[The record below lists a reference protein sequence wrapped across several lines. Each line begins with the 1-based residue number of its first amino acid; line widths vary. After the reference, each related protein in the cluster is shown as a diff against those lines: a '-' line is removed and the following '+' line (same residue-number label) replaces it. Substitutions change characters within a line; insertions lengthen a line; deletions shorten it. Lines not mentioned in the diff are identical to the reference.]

1 MVTANQPGYPPSV
14 IKMIRIENLSIQ
26 FQQGNQKVDAVKGIS
41 FEVGSQETVAL
52 VGESGSGK
60 SVTAH
65 AALKL
70 LPSQAKCGG
79 KIWLGEENLLEASES
94 RMRQVRGQEIGM
106 IFQEPMTSLNPLHT
120 IGHQISEAVLWHHG
134 VSQSEAETLSLE
146 WLERVEIP
154 QAKQRLKSYPHEL
167 SGGQRQRVM
176 IAMAL
181 VNNPKLLIADEPT
194 TALDVT
200 IQAQILDLLK
210 TLQQDMGMSVLLI
223 THDLGIVKHH
233 SDRVVVLYNGV
244 LQEANNTKVLF
255 ASPTQPYTK
264 QLLDSEPSGEPA
276 EILDCAETILNV
288 ENLKVWFP
296 IKRGILQRT
305 VDHIKAVNGVS
316 FSIREGHSLGVVGES
331 GSGKSTLGMALLR
344 LISSEGKISF
354 QKQELDRLN
363 RLQMRP
369 YRKKMQVVFQDPFGS
384 LSPRMSVGDIIAEG
398 LRLHADASVEEQE
411 NRVVEVMQEVGLNPE
426 LRFRYPHEFSGGQRQ
441 RIAIAR
447 ALVLHPQFLILD
459 EPTSS
464 LDRSVQ
470 GQVLDLLRDL
480 QKKYKLT
487 YLFISHDLKV
497 IKAIC
502 HEVLVMRG
510 GEVVESGSAKVVLNN
525 PKHEYTRLLVDAV
538 L

>member
-1 MVTANQPGYPPSV
+1 
-14 IKMIRIENLSIQ
+14 MIRVENLSIQ
-26 FQQGNQKVDAVKGIS
+26 FQQGDQKIDAVNAIS
-41 FEVGSQETVAL
+41 FEIGSQETVAL
-52 VGESGSGK
+52 VGDSGSGK

-65 AALKL
+65 AILKL
-70 LPSQAKCGG
+70 LPPRAYCGG
-79 KIWLGEENLLEASES
+79 KIWFGRENLLKASES
-94 RMRQVRGQEIGM
+94 RMREVRGQEIGM

-120 IGHQISEAVLWHHG
+120 IGHQIIEAVIWHHG
-134 VSQSEAETLSLE
+134 LSQTKAESLALN

-154 QAKQRLKSYPHEL
+154 QAKQRLRSYPHEL

-210 TLQQDMGMSVLLI
+210 TLQQDMGMSLLLI
-223 THDLGIVKHH
+223 THDLGIVKNY
-233 SDRVVVLYNGV
+233 SNRVVVLYNGD
-244 LQEANNTKVLF
+244 LQETNFTEVIFANPTKL
-255 ASPTQPYTK
+255 YTK
-264 QLLDSEPSGEPA
+264 KLLDSEPSGNPA
-276 EILDCAETILNV
+276 EMLNGAETVLSV

-305 VDHIKAVNGVS
+305 VDHIKAVDNVTFQISKGQ
-316 FSIREGHSLGVVGES
+316 SLGVVGES

-344 LISSEGKISF
+344 LINSDGKISF
-354 QKQELDRLN
+354 QQRELDGLN

-369 YRKKMQVVFQDPFGS
+369 FRKKMQIIFQDPFGS
-384 LSPRMSVGDIIAEG
+384 LSPRMSVNDIIAEG
-398 LRLHADASVEEQE
+398 LRLNETTSRLDQE
-411 NRVVEVMQEVGLNPE
+411 KRVMEVMQEVGLNPE
-426 LRFRYPHEFSGGQRQ
+426 LRHRYPHEFSGGQRQ

-447 ALVLHPQFLILD
+447 ALVLHPLFLILD

-470 GQVLDLLRDL
+470 GQVLDLLRSL
-480 QKKYKLT
+480 QERYDLT

-502 HEVLVMRG
+502 HEVLVMKE
-510 GEVVESGSAKVVLNN
+510 GEVVESGPTEVVLNN

>member
-1 MVTANQPGYPPSV
+1 
-14 IKMIRIENLSIQ
+14 MIRVENLSIQ
-26 FQQGNQKVDAVKGIS
+26 FQQGDQNINAVNGIS

-65 AALKL
+65 AILKL
-70 LPSQAKCGG
+70 LPPRAHCGG
-79 KIWLGEENLLEASES
+79 KIWFGRENLLEASES
-94 RMRQVRGQEIGM
+94 RMREVRGQEIGM

-120 IGHQISEAVLWHHG
+120 IGHQIIEAVLWHHG
-134 VSQSEAETLSLE
+134 LSQTKAESLALN

-154 QAKQRLKSYPHEL
+154 QAKQRLRSYPHEL

-210 TLQQDMGMSVLLI
+210 TLQQDMGMSLLLI
-223 THDLGIVKHH
+223 THDLGIVKNY
-233 SDRVVVLYNGV
+233 SNRVVVLYNGD
-244 LQEANNTKVLF
+244 LQETNFTKVIF
-255 ASPTQPYTK
+255 ANPTKLYTK
-264 QLLDSEPSGEPA
+264 KLLDSEPSGNPA
-276 EILDCAETILNV
+276 EMFNGAETVLRV

-305 VDHIKAVNGVS
+305 VDHIKAVNNVTFQISKGQ
-316 FSIREGHSLGVVGES
+316 SLGVVGES

-344 LISSEGKISF
+344 LIKSDGKISF
-354 QKQELDRLN
+354 QQRELDGLN

-369 YRKKMQVVFQDPFGS
+369 FRKKMQIIFQDPFGS
-384 LSPRMSVGDIIAEG
+384 LSPRMSVNDIIAEG
-398 LRLHADASVEEQE
+398 LRLNETTSILDQE
-411 NRVVEVMQEVGLNPE
+411 KRVMEVMQEVGLNPE
-426 LRFRYPHEFSGGQRQ
+426 LRYRYPHEFSGGQRQ

-447 ALVLHPQFLILD
+447 ALVLHPLFLILD

-470 GQVLDLLRDL
+470 GQVLDLLRSL
-480 QKKYKLT
+480 QERYDLT

-502 HEVLVMRG
+502 HEVLVMKE
-510 GEVVESGSAKVVLNN
+510 GEVVESGPTEVVLNN

>member
-1 MVTANQPGYPPSV
+1 
-14 IKMIRIENLSIQ
+14 MIRVENLSIQ
-26 FQQGNQKVDAVKGIS
+26 FQQGDQNINAVNRIS

-65 AALKL
+65 AILKL
-70 LPSQAKCGG
+70 LPPKAHCGG
-79 KIWLGEENLLEASES
+79 KIWFGRENLLKASES
-94 RMRQVRGQEIGM
+94 RMREVRGQEIGM

-120 IGHQISEAVLWHHG
+120 IGHQIIEAVLWHHG
-134 VSQSEAETLSLE
+134 LSQTKAESLALN

-154 QAKQRLKSYPHEL
+154 QAKQRLRSYPHEL

-210 TLQQDMGMSVLLI
+210 TLQQDMGMSLLLI
-223 THDLGIVKHH
+223 THDLGIVKNY
-233 SDRVVVLYNGV
+233 SNRVVVLYNGD
-244 LQEANNTKVLF
+244 LQETNFTKAIFANPTKL
-255 ASPTQPYTK
+255 YTK
-264 QLLDSEPSGEPA
+264 KLLDSEPSGDPA
-276 EILDCAETILNV
+276 EIFNGAETVLSV
-288 ENLKVWFP
+288 KNLKVWFP

-305 VDHIKAVNGVS
+305 VDHIKAVDNVTFQISKGQ
-316 FSIREGHSLGVVGES
+316 SLGVVGES

-344 LISSEGKISF
+344 LINSDGKISF
-354 QKQELDRLN
+354 QQRELDGLN

-369 YRKKMQVVFQDPFGS
+369 FRKKMQIIFQDPFGS
-384 LSPRMSVGDIIAEG
+384 LSPRMSVNDIIAEG
-398 LRLHADASVEEQE
+398 LRLNEKNSRLDQE
-411 NRVVEVMQEVGLNPE
+411 KRVMEVMQEVGLNPE
-426 LRFRYPHEFSGGQRQ
+426 LRYRYPHEFSGGQRQ

-447 ALVLHPQFLILD
+447 ALVLHPLFLILD

-470 GQVLDLLRDL
+470 GQVLDLLRSL
-480 QKKYKLT
+480 QERYDLT

-502 HEVLVMRG
+502 HEVLVMKE
-510 GEVVESGSAKVVLNN
+510 GEVVESGPTEVVLNN

>member
-1 MVTANQPGYPPSV
+1 
-14 IKMIRIENLSIQ
+14 MIRVENLYIQ
-26 FQQGNQKVDAVKGIS
+26 FQQGDQKIDAVNGIS
-41 FEVGSQETVAL
+41 FEIGSQETVAL

-65 AALKL
+65 AILKL
-70 LPSQAKCGG
+70 LPPKAHCGG
-79 KIWLGEENLLEASES
+79 KIWFGRENLLKASES
-94 RMRQVRGQEIGM
+94 RMREVRGQEIGM

-120 IGHQISEAVLWHHG
+120 IGHQIIEAVLWHHG
-134 VSQSEAETLSLE
+134 LSQTKAESLALN

-154 QAKQRLKSYPHEL
+154 QAKQRLRSYPHEL

-210 TLQQDMGMSVLLI
+210 TLQQDMGMSLLLI
-223 THDLGIVKHH
+223 THDLGIVKNY
-233 SDRVVVLYNGV
+233 SNRVVVLYNGD
-244 LQEANNTKVLF
+244 LQETNFTKAIFANPTKL
-255 ASPTQPYTK
+255 YTK
-264 QLLDSEPSGEPA
+264 KLLDSEPSGDPA
-276 EILDCAETILNV
+276 EIFNGAETVLSV
-288 ENLKVWFP
+288 KNLKVWFP

-305 VDHIKAVNGVS
+305 VDHIKAVDNVTFQISKGQ
-316 FSIREGHSLGVVGES
+316 SLGVVGES

-344 LISSEGKISF
+344 LINSDGKISF
-354 QKQELDRLN
+354 QQRELDGLN

-369 YRKKMQVVFQDPFGS
+369 FRKKMQIIFQDPFGS
-384 LSPRMSVGDIIAEG
+384 LSPRMSVNDIIAEG
-398 LRLHADASVEEQE
+398 LRLNEKNSRLDQE
-411 NRVVEVMQEVGLNPE
+411 KRVMEVMQEVGLNPE
-426 LRFRYPHEFSGGQRQ
+426 LRYRYPHEFSGGQRQ

-447 ALVLHPQFLILD
+447 ALVLHPLFLILD

-470 GQVLDLLRDL
+470 GQVLDLLRSL
-480 QKKYKLT
+480 QERYALT

-502 HEVLVMRG
+502 HEVLVMKE
-510 GEVVESGSAKVVLNN
+510 GEVVESGPTEVVLNN

>member
-1 MVTANQPGYPPSV
+1 
-14 IKMIRIENLSIQ
+14 MIRVENLSIQ
-26 FQQGNQKVDAVKGIS
+26 FQQGDQNINAVNGIS

-65 AALKL
+65 AILKL
-70 LPSQAKCGG
+70 LPPRAHCGG
-79 KIWLGEENLLEASES
+79 KIWFGRENLLKASES
-94 RMRQVRGQEIGM
+94 RMREVRGQEIGM

-120 IGHQISEAVLWHHG
+120 IGHQIIEAVLWHHG
-134 VSQSEAETLSLE
+134 LSQTKAESLALN

-154 QAKQRLKSYPHEL
+154 QAKQRLRSYPHEL

-210 TLQQDMGMSVLLI
+210 TLQQDMGMSLLLI
-223 THDLGIVKHH
+223 THDLGIVKNY
-233 SDRVVVLYNGV
+233 SNRVVVLYNGD
-244 LQEANNTKVLF
+244 LQETNFTKVIF
-255 ASPTQPYTK
+255 ANPTKLYTK
-264 QLLDSEPSGEPA
+264 KLLDSEPSGNPA
-276 EILDCAETILNV
+276 EMFNGAEIVLSV

-305 VDHIKAVNGVS
+305 VNHIKAVDNVTFQISKGQ
-316 FSIREGHSLGVVGES
+316 SLGVVGES

-344 LISSEGKISF
+344 LIKSDGKISF
-354 QKQELDRLN
+354 QQRELDGLN

-369 YRKKMQVVFQDPFGS
+369 FRKKMQIIFQDPFGS
-384 LSPRMSVGDIIAEG
+384 LSPRMSVNDIIAEG
-398 LRLHADASVEEQE
+398 LRLNETTSRLDQE
-411 NRVVEVMQEVGLNPE
+411 KRVMEVMQEVGLNPE
-426 LRFRYPHEFSGGQRQ
+426 LRYRYPHEFSGGQRQ

-447 ALVLHPQFLILD
+447 ALVLHPLFLILD

-470 GQVLDLLRDL
+470 GQVLDLLRSL
-480 QKKYKLT
+480 QERYDLT

-502 HEVLVMRG
+502 HEVLVMKE
-510 GEVVESGSAKVVLNN
+510 GEVVESGPTEVVLNN

>member
-1 MVTANQPGYPPSV
+1 
-14 IKMIRIENLSIQ
+14 MIRVENLYIQ
-26 FQQGNQKVDAVKGIS
+26 FQQGDQKIDAVNGIS
-41 FEVGSQETVAL
+41 FEIGSQETVAL

-65 AALKL
+65 AILKL
-70 LPSQAKCGG
+70 LPPRAHCGG
-79 KIWLGEENLLEASES
+79 KIWFGRENLLEASES
-94 RMRQVRGQEIGM
+94 RMREVRGQEIGM

-120 IGHQISEAVLWHHG
+120 IGHQIIEAVIWHHG
-134 VSQSEAETLSLE
+134 LSQTKAESLALN

-154 QAKQRLKSYPHEL
+154 QAKQRLRSYPHEL

-210 TLQQDMGMSVLLI
+210 TLQQDMGMSLLLI
-223 THDLGIVKHH
+223 THDLGIVKNY
-233 SDRVVVLYNGV
+233 SNRVVVLYNGD
-244 LQEANNTKVLF
+244 LQETNFTEVIFANPTKL
-255 ASPTQPYTK
+255 YTK
-264 QLLDSEPSGEPA
+264 KLLDSEPSGNPA
-276 EILDCAETILNV
+276 EMFNGAEIVLSV

-305 VDHIKAVNGVS
+305 VDHIKAVDNVTFQISKGQ
-316 FSIREGHSLGVVGES
+316 SLGVVGES

-344 LISSEGKISF
+344 LINSDGKISF
-354 QKQELDRLN
+354 QQRELDGLN

-369 YRKKMQVVFQDPFGS
+369 FRKKMQIIFQDPFGS
-384 LSPRMSVGDIIAEG
+384 LSPRMSVNDIIAEG
-398 LRLHADASVEEQE
+398 LRLNETTSRLDQE
-411 NRVVEVMQEVGLNPE
+411 KRVMEVMQEVGLNPE
-426 LRFRYPHEFSGGQRQ
+426 LRYRYPHEFSGGQRQ

-447 ALVLHPQFLILD
+447 ALVLHPLFLILD

-470 GQVLDLLRDL
+470 GQVLDLLRSL
-480 QKKYKLT
+480 QERYDLT

-502 HEVLVMRG
+502 HEVLVMKE
-510 GEVVESGSAKVVLNN
+510 GEVVESGPTEVVLNN

>member
-276 EILDCAETILNV
+276 EMMDGAETILNV

-305 VDHIKAVNGVS
+305 VDNIKAVNGVT

-344 LISSEGKISF
+344 LISSEGKICF

>member
-1 MVTANQPGYPPSV
+1 
-14 IKMIRIENLSIQ
+14 MIRVENLSIQ
-26 FQQGNQKVDAVKGIS
+26 FQQGDQNINAVNGIS

-65 AALKL
+65 AILKL
-70 LPSQAKCGG
+70 LPPRAHCGG
-79 KIWLGEENLLEASES
+79 KIWFGRENLLEASES
-94 RMRQVRGQEIGM
+94 RMREVRGQEIGM

-120 IGHQISEAVLWHHG
+120 IGHQIIEAVLWHHG
-134 VSQSEAETLSLE
+134 LSQTKAESLALN

-154 QAKQRLKSYPHEL
+154 QAKQRLRSYPHEL

-210 TLQQDMGMSVLLI
+210 TLQQDMGMSLLLI
-223 THDLGIVKHH
+223 THDLGIVKNY
-233 SDRVVVLYNGV
+233 SNRVVVLYNGD
-244 LQEANNTKVLF
+244 LQETNFTKVIF
-255 ASPTQPYTK
+255 ANPTKLYTK
-264 QLLDSEPSGEPA
+264 KLLDSEPSGNPA
-276 EILDCAETILNV
+276 EMFNGAETVLRV

-305 VDHIKAVNGVS
+305 VDHIKAVNNVTFQISKGQ
-316 FSIREGHSLGVVGES
+316 SLGVVGES

-344 LISSEGKISF
+344 LIKSDGKISF
-354 QKQELDRLN
+354 QQRELDGLN

-369 YRKKMQVVFQDPFGS
+369 FRKKMQIIFQDPFGS
-384 LSPRMSVGDIIAEG
+384 LSPRMSVNDIIAEG
-398 LRLHADASVEEQE
+398 LSLNETTSILDQE
-411 NRVVEVMQEVGLNPE
+411 KRVMEVMQEVGLNPE
-426 LRFRYPHEFSGGQRQ
+426 LRYRYPHEFSGGQRQ

-447 ALVLHPQFLILD
+447 ALVLHPLFLILD

-470 GQVLDLLRDL
+470 GQVLDLLRSL
-480 QKKYKLT
+480 QERYDLT

-502 HEVLVMRG
+502 HEVLVMKE
-510 GEVVESGSAKVVLNN
+510 GEVVESGPTEVVLNN

>member
-1 MVTANQPGYPPSV
+1 
-14 IKMIRIENLSIQ
+14 MIRVENLSIQ
-26 FQQGNQKVDAVKGIS
+26 FQQGDQNINAVNGIS

-65 AALKL
+65 AILKL
-70 LPSQAKCGG
+70 LPPKAHCGG
-79 KIWLGEENLLEASES
+79 KIWFGRENLLKASES
-94 RMRQVRGQEIGM
+94 RMREVRGQEIGM

-120 IGHQISEAVLWHHG
+120 IGHQIIEAVIWHHG
-134 VSQSEAETLSLE
+134 LSQTKAESLALN

-154 QAKQRLKSYPHEL
+154 QAKQRLRSYPHEL

-210 TLQQDMGMSVLLI
+210 TLQQDMGMSLLLI
-223 THDLGIVKHH
+223 THDLGIVKNY
-233 SDRVVVLYNGV
+233 SNRVVVLYNGD
-244 LQEANNTKVLF
+244 LQETNFTKVIF
-255 ASPTQPYTK
+255 ANPTKLYTK
-264 QLLDSEPSGEPA
+264 KLLDSEPSGNPTEMFNG
-276 EILDCAETILNV
+276 AETVLRV

-305 VDHIKAVNGVS
+305 VDHIKAVNNVTFQISKGQ
-316 FSIREGHSLGVVGES
+316 SLGVVGES

-344 LISSEGKISF
+344 LIKSDGKISF
-354 QKQELDRLN
+354 QQRELDGLN

-369 YRKKMQVVFQDPFGS
+369 FRKKMQIIFQDPFGS
-384 LSPRMSVGDIIAEG
+384 LSPRMSVNDIIAEG
-398 LRLHADASVEEQE
+398 LRLNETTSRLDQE
-411 NRVVEVMQEVGLNPE
+411 KRVMEVMQEVGLNPE
-426 LRFRYPHEFSGGQRQ
+426 LRYRYPHEFSGGQRQ

-447 ALVLHPQFLILD
+447 ALVLHPLFLILD

-470 GQVLDLLRDL
+470 GQVLDLLRSL
-480 QKKYKLT
+480 QERYDLT

-502 HEVLVMRG
+502 HEVLVMKE
-510 GEVVESGSAKVVLNN
+510 GEVVESGPTEVVLNN

>member
-1 MVTANQPGYPPSV
+1 
-14 IKMIRIENLSIQ
+14 MIRVENLSIQ
-26 FQQGNQKVDAVKGIS
+26 FQQGDQNINAVNGIS

-65 AALKL
+65 AILKL
-70 LPSQAKCGG
+70 LPPKAHCGG
-79 KIWLGEENLLEASES
+79 KIWFGRENLLKASES
-94 RMRQVRGQEIGM
+94 RMREVRGQEIGM

-120 IGHQISEAVLWHHG
+120 IGHQIIEAVLWHHG
-134 VSQSEAETLSLE
+134 LSQTKAESLALN

-154 QAKQRLKSYPHEL
+154 QAKQRLRSYPHEL

-223 THDLGIVKHH
+223 THDLGIVKNY
-233 SDRVVVLYNGV
+233 SNRVVVLYNGD
-244 LQEANNTKVLF
+244 LQETNFTKVIF
-255 ASPTQPYTK
+255 ANPTKLYTK
-264 QLLDSEPSGEPA
+264 KLLDSEPSGNPA
-276 EILDCAETILNV
+276 EMFNGAETVLSV

-305 VDHIKAVNGVS
+305 VDHIKAVNNVTFQISKGQ
-316 FSIREGHSLGVVGES
+316 SLGVVGES

-344 LISSEGKISF
+344 LIKSDGKISF
-354 QKQELDRLN
+354 QQRELDGLN

-369 YRKKMQVVFQDPFGS
+369 FRKKMQIIFQDPFGS
-384 LSPRMSVGDIIAEG
+384 LSPRMSVNDIIAEG
-398 LRLHADASVEEQE
+398 LRLNETTSILDQE
-411 NRVVEVMQEVGLNPE
+411 KRVMEVMQEVGLNPE
-426 LRFRYPHEFSGGQRQ
+426 LRYRYPHEFSGGQRQ

-447 ALVLHPQFLILD
+447 ALVLHPLFLILD

-470 GQVLDLLRDL
+470 GQVLDLLRSL
-480 QKKYKLT
+480 QERYDLT

-502 HEVLVMRG
+502 HEVLVMKE
-510 GEVVESGSAKVVLNN
+510 GEVVESGPTEVVLNN

>member
-1 MVTANQPGYPPSV
+1 
-14 IKMIRIENLSIQ
+14 MIRVENLSIQ
-26 FQQGNQKVDAVKGIS
+26 FQQGDQKIDAVNGIS
-41 FEVGSQETVAL
+41 FEIGSQETVAL

-65 AALKL
+65 AILKL
-70 LPSQAKCGG
+70 LPPKAHCGG
-79 KIWLGEENLLEASES
+79 KIWFGRENLLKASES
-94 RMRQVRGQEIGM
+94 RMREVRGQEIGM

-120 IGHQISEAVLWHHG
+120 IGHQIIEAVLWHHG
-134 VSQSEAETLSLE
+134 LSQTKAESLALN

-154 QAKQRLKSYPHEL
+154 QAKQRLRSYPHEL

-210 TLQQDMGMSVLLI
+210 TLQQDMGMSLLLI
-223 THDLGIVKHH
+223 THDLGIVKNY
-233 SDRVVVLYNGV
+233 SNRVVVLYNGD
-244 LQEANNTKVLF
+244 LQETNFTKVIF
-255 ASPTQPYTK
+255 ANPTKLYTK
-264 QLLDSEPSGEPA
+264 KLLDSEPSGDPA
-276 EILDCAETILNV
+276 EIFNGAETVLSV
-288 ENLKVWFP
+288 KNLKVWFP

-305 VDHIKAVNGVS
+305 VDHIKAVDNVTFQISKGQ
-316 FSIREGHSLGVVGES
+316 SLGVVGES

-344 LISSEGKISF
+344 LINSDGKISF
-354 QKQELDRLN
+354 QQRELDGLN

-369 YRKKMQVVFQDPFGS
+369 FRKKMQIIFQDPFGS
-384 LSPRMSVGDIIAEG
+384 LSPRMSVNDIIAEG
-398 LRLHADASVEEQE
+398 LRLNEKNSRLDQE
-411 NRVVEVMQEVGLNPE
+411 KRVMEVMQEVGLNPE
-426 LRFRYPHEFSGGQRQ
+426 LRYRYPHEFSGGQRQ

-447 ALVLHPQFLILD
+447 ALVLHPLFLILD

-470 GQVLDLLRDL
+470 GQVLDLLRSL
-480 QKKYKLT
+480 QERYDLT

-502 HEVLVMRG
+502 HEVLVMKE
-510 GEVVESGSAKVVLNN
+510 GEVVESGPTEVVLNN
-525 PKHEYTRLLVDAV
+525 PKHEYTRSLVDAI

>member
-1 MVTANQPGYPPSV
+1 
-14 IKMIRIENLSIQ
+14 MIRVENLSIQ
-26 FQQGNQKVDAVKGIS
+26 FQQGDQKINAVNGIS

-65 AALKL
+65 AILKL
-70 LPSQAKCGG
+70 LPPKAHCGG
-79 KIWLGEENLLEASES
+79 KIWFGRENLLKASES
-94 RMRQVRGQEIGM
+94 RMREVRGQEIGM

-120 IGHQISEAVLWHHG
+120 IGHQIIEAVLWHHG
-134 VSQSEAETLSLE
+134 LSQTKAESLALN

-154 QAKQRLKSYPHEL
+154 QAKQRLRSYPHEL

-210 TLQQDMGMSVLLI
+210 TLQQDMGMSLLLI
-223 THDLGIVKHH
+223 THDLGIVKNY
-233 SDRVVVLYNGV
+233 SNRVVVLYNGD
-244 LQEANNTKVLF
+244 LQETNFTKVIF
-255 ASPTQPYTK
+255 ANPTKLYTK
-264 QLLDSEPSGEPA
+264 KLLDSEPSGDPA
-276 EILDCAETILNV
+276 EIFNGAETVLSV
-288 ENLKVWFP
+288 KNLKVWFP

-305 VDHIKAVNGVS
+305 VDHIKAVDNVTFQISKGQ
-316 FSIREGHSLGVVGES
+316 SLGVVGES

-344 LISSEGKISF
+344 LIKSDGKISF
-354 QKQELDRLN
+354 QQRELDGLN

-369 YRKKMQVVFQDPFGS
+369 FRKKMQIIFQDPFGS
-384 LSPRMSVGDIIAEG
+384 LSPRMSVNDIIAEG
-398 LRLHADASVEEQE
+398 LRLNETTSRLDQE
-411 NRVVEVMQEVGLNPE
+411 KRVMEVMQEVGLNPE
-426 LRFRYPHEFSGGQRQ
+426 LRYRYPHEFSGGQRQ

-447 ALVLHPQFLILD
+447 ALVLHPLFLILD

-470 GQVLDLLRDL
+470 GQVLDLLRSL
-480 QKKYKLT
+480 QERYDLT

-502 HEVLVMRG
+502 HEVLVMKE
-510 GEVVESGSAKVVLNN
+510 GEVVESGPTEVVLNN

>member
-1 MVTANQPGYPPSV
+1 
-14 IKMIRIENLSIQ
+14 MIRVENLSIQ
-26 FQQGNQKVDAVKGIS
+26 FQQGDQNINAVNGIS

-65 AALKL
+65 AILKL
-70 LPSQAKCGG
+70 LPPRAHCGG
-79 KIWLGEENLLEASES
+79 KIWFGRENLLKASES
-94 RMRQVRGQEIGM
+94 RMREVRGQEIGM

-120 IGHQISEAVLWHHG
+120 IGHQIIEAVLWHHG
-134 VSQSEAETLSLE
+134 LSQTKAENLALN

-154 QAKQRLKSYPHEL
+154 QAKQRLRSYPHEL

-210 TLQQDMGMSVLLI
+210 TLQQDMGMSLLLI
-223 THDLGIVKHH
+223 THDLGIVKNY
-233 SDRVVVLYNGV
+233 SNRVVVLYNGD
-244 LQEANNTKVLF
+244 LQETNFTKAIFANPTKL
-255 ASPTQPYTK
+255 YTK
-264 QLLDSEPSGEPA
+264 KLLDSEPSGDPA
-276 EILDCAETILNV
+276 EIFNGAETVLSV
-288 ENLKVWFP
+288 KNLKVWFP

-305 VDHIKAVNGVS
+305 VDHIKAVNNVTFQISKGQ
-316 FSIREGHSLGVVGES
+316 SLGVVGES

-344 LISSEGKISF
+344 LINSDGKISF
-354 QKQELDRLN
+354 QQRELDGLN

-369 YRKKMQVVFQDPFGS
+369 FRKKMQIIFQDPFGS
-384 LSPRMSVGDIIAEG
+384 LSPRMSVNDIIAEG
-398 LRLHADASVEEQE
+398 LRLNETTSRLDQE
-411 NRVVEVMQEVGLNPE
+411 KRVMEVMQEVGLNPE
-426 LRFRYPHEFSGGQRQ
+426 LRYRYPHEFSGGQRQ

-447 ALVLHPQFLILD
+447 ALVLQPLFLILD

-470 GQVLDLLRDL
+470 GQVLDLLRSL
-480 QKKYKLT
+480 QERYDLT

-502 HEVLVMRG
+502 HEVLVMKE
-510 GEVVESGSAKVVLNN
+510 GEVVESGPTEVVLNN

>member
-1 MVTANQPGYPPSV
+1 
-14 IKMIRIENLSIQ
+14 MIRVENLSIQ
-26 FQQGNQKVDAVKGIS
+26 FQQGDQKINAVNGIS

-65 AALKL
+65 AILKL
-70 LPSQAKCGG
+70 LPPKAHCGG
-79 KIWLGEENLLEASES
+79 KIWFGRENLLKASES
-94 RMRQVRGQEIGM
+94 RMREVRGQEIGM

-120 IGHQISEAVLWHHG
+120 IGHQIIEAVLWHHG
-134 VSQSEAETLSLE
+134 LSQTKAESLALN

-154 QAKQRLKSYPHEL
+154 QAKQRLRSYPHEL

-176 IAMAL
+176 IAMTL

-210 TLQQDMGMSVLLI
+210 TLQQDMGMSLLLI
-223 THDLGIVKHH
+223 THDLGIVKNY
-233 SDRVVVLYNGV
+233 SNRVVVLYNGD
-244 LQEANNTKVLF
+244 LQETNFTKVIF
-255 ASPTQPYTK
+255 ANPTKPYTK
-264 QLLDSEPSGEPA
+264 KLLDSEPSGDPA
-276 EILDCAETILNV
+276 EMFNGAETVLSV

-305 VDHIKAVNGVS
+305 VDHIKAVDNVTFQISKGQ
-316 FSIREGHSLGVVGES
+316 SLGVVGES

-344 LISSEGKISF
+344 LINSDGKISF
-354 QKQELDRLN
+354 QQRELNGLN

-369 YRKKMQVVFQDPFGS
+369 FRKKMQIIFQDPFGS
-384 LSPRMSVGDIIAEG
+384 LSPRMSVNDIIAEG
-398 LRLHADASVEEQE
+398 LRLNEKTSKLDQE
-411 NRVVEVMQEVGLNPE
+411 KRVMEVMQEVGLNPE

-447 ALVLHPQFLILD
+447 ALVLQPLFLILD

-470 GQVLDLLRDL
+470 GQVLDLLRSL
-480 QKKYKLT
+480 QERYDLT

-502 HEVLVMRG
+502 HEVLVMRR
-510 GEVVESGSAKVVLNN
+510 GEVVEHGDTEVVLNN
-525 PKHEYTRLLVDAV
+525 PKHEYTRSLVDAV

>member
-1 MVTANQPGYPPSV
+1 
-14 IKMIRIENLSIQ
+14 MIRVEDLSIQ
-26 FQQGNQKVDAVKGIS
+26 FQQGNQKVDAVNGIS

-65 AALKL
+65 ATLRL
-70 LPSQAKCGG
+70 LPPQAHCGG
-79 KIWLGEENLLEASES
+79 KIWLKGEDLLEATES

-134 VSQSEAETLSLE
+134 LSQTKAESLALN

-154 QAKQRLKSYPHEL
+154 QAEQRLRSFPHEL

-210 TLQQDMGMSVLLI
+210 TLQQDMGMSLLLI

-233 SDRVVVLYNGV
+233 SDRVVVLYNGD
-244 LQEANNTKVLF
+244 LQETNFTKVIF
-255 ASPTQPYTK
+255 ANPTKLYTK
-264 QLLDSEPSGEPA
+264 KLLDSEPSGDPA
-276 EILDCAETILNV
+276 EMLDGAETVLNV

-305 VDHIKAVNGVS
+305 VDHIKAVNNVTFQISKGQ
-316 FSIREGHSLGVVGES
+316 SLGVVGES

-344 LISSEGKISF
+344 LIKSDGKISF
-354 QKQELDRLN
+354 QQRELDGLN

-369 YRKKMQVVFQDPFGS
+369 FRKKMQIIFQDPFGS
-384 LSPRMSVGDIIAEG
+384 LSPRMSVNDIIAEG
-398 LRLHADASVEEQE
+398 LRLNETTSRLDQE
-411 NRVVEVMQEVGLNPE
+411 KRVMEVMQEVGLNPE
-426 LRFRYPHEFSGGQRQ
+426 LRYRYPHEFSGGQRQ

-447 ALVLHPQFLILD
+447 ALVLQPLFLILD

-470 GQVLDLLRDL
+470 GQVLDLLRSL
-480 QKKYKLT
+480 QERYDLT

-502 HEVLVMRG
+502 HEVLVMKE
-510 GEVVESGSAKVVLNN
+510 GEVVESGPTEVVLNN